1 MIKFLKPIAF
11 AILLLSCTLSGC
23 VTQQEVKA
31 IVAETNAAAISP
43 YLDRPTGTG
52 RQPATEWQEAVK
64 RIDRLIEAH
73 PDQATLVNHLRVR
86 QAMLLTVN
94 GQNNL
99 ALERWNL
106 VIAEAL
112 DSERDKRLHA
122 LHEALVWAYKNLKLT
137 AGVDIADA
145 SSRLDSFKTKTK
157 DVEEYDL
164 KIFLHTIRAEIALK
178 LANSYDEDTD
188 EAIVEDLLAQELEVY
203 IDAFKQ
209 ADKDWVKD
217 NPTTDLS
224 SAMTIQDIRRRV
236 WLREIIKLYRAEGD
250 GLSPKWSPPWVDTSY

>member
-1 MIKFLKPIAF
+1 MIKFRKPIAI

-23 VTQQEVKA
+23 VTKQEVKA

-43 YLDRPTGTG
+43 YLDRPTSG
-52 RQPATEWQEAVK
+52 RAATDWQEAVK

-73 PDQATLVNHLRVR
+73 PDQVTLVNHLRVR

-94 GQNNL
+94 GLNDL
-99 ALERWNL
+99 ALERWDL
-106 VIAEAL
+106 VKAEAL
-112 DSERDKRLHA
+112 DSERDEKLHA
-122 LHEALVWAYKNLKLT
+122 LHEALVWAYKNLPLHP
-137 AGVDIADA
+137 GVKKVDA
-145 SSRLDSFKTKTK
+145 NSHLDSFKKETK
-157 DVEEYDL
+157 DIKEYDL

-188 EAIVEDLLAQELEVY
+188 KAIVEDLLAQELELY
-203 IDAFKQ
+203 INAFKEV
-209 ADKDWVKD
+209 DKDWVMK

-224 SAMTIQDIRRRV
+224 SAAMTIQDIRRRV